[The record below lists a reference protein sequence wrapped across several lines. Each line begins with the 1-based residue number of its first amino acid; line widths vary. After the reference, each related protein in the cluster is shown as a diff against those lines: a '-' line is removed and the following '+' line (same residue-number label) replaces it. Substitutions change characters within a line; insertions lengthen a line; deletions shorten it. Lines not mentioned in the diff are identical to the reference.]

1 MRTLSILPHPV
12 LSDYV
17 SHILVI
23 ENCYLQGEVGLPL
36 IANGYPC
43 ILFLTTDAGGI
54 SYRNEKTGNLLLIG
68 QNIKPTA
75 ITTAGRLT
83 LIAYFLH
90 PHIVAPFFG
99 FSSRELTDASID
111 LSLSRPAKEMN
122 LEERLVSEAGLDKRL
137 NLLNSFVCK
146 LSKLAHSDVNKRI
159 AFATQAIRKS
169 TGDLSLKAIQSE
181 LKITERTFQR
191 LFELHVGLSPRMFSR
206 ICRFHSAF
214 QQLNQRQFDNLSD
227 IAYDNGYTD
236 QSHFIRSFREFTD
249 YTPKEYL
256 KNCHDFLM
264 LNP

>member
-99 FSSRELTDASID
+99 FSSREFTDATID
-111 LSLSRPAKEMN
+111 LTLSPPAKEMN
-122 LEERLVSEAGLDKRL
+122 LEERLVREAGLNKRTKTFEYFL
-137 NLLNSFVCK
+137 VK
-146 LSKLAHSDVNKRI
+146 LS
-159 AFATQAIRKS
+159 Q
-169 TGDLSLKAIQSE
+169 
-181 LKITERTFQR
+181 
-191 LFELHVGLSPRMFSR
+191 
-206 ICRFHSAF
+206 
-214 QQLNQRQFDNLSD
+214 
-227 IAYDNGYTD
+227 
-236 QSHFIRSFREFTD
+236 
-249 YTPKEYL
+249 
-256 KNCHDFLM
+256 
-264 LNP
+264 